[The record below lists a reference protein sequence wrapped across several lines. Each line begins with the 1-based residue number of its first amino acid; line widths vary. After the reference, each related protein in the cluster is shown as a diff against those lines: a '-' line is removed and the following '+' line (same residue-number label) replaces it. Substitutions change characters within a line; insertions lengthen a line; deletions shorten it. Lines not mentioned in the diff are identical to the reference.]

1 MNIIELQDSLKDL
14 PDSALMKEMQMPTGT
29 APQFLVLSE
38 LKRRKRMRDDFQRQ
52 QNSNMPTVA
61 EEVVT
66 AAGMPQEGIMGA
78 ARAMAPNTNVAQNT
92 GMDMAAPVPATRAPQ
107 PQMMADGGTVR
118 MQTGGFAA
126 RPGPMLGGTA
136 TAIAMLRENY
146 PDVYEQ
152 YKDDPNALAYAAAQL
167 AESATTPELTGLEE
181 LEAPRDYDLLQS
193 LFTDPSN
200 RAVTEKQREIA
211 ATQDEREIAAQIET
225 ANKLRGMSEDD
236 PMFTEGSLV
245 EMLAG
250 TPEGGFPRKIPVTS
264 VEGSMVSPELDDY
277 LPPSDIELPP
287 QDMGIR
293 SLSGFG
299 EVPQAPTMDAGF
311 TAPETDFSLEPGS
324 PAETDAIREYLRG
337 EGSRKPGLIDD
348 LDRGAV
354 ASDRIREDS
363 IGARESLYFP
373 TSNDIIRSLDEE
385 DLIPDMLNRRAQE
398 YLQSDMYTP
407 PEEIYDLGPKGR
419 IKYET
424 EDPAERDKL
433 FAETAQRE
441 FLERQAADAAAEQRA
456 IDLDAQLQAEGRAA
470 ERIGDKIASDQ
481 PEEPVGVG
489 EQLAAF
495 IAGKVGEAQDYLDE
509 RKIVR
514 EADKSSEVVLGE
526 GAEITPQK
534 SPEAAAAQQEIENLR
549 KQIAELSKSGSGG
562 TAGEAAVMKALSA
575 RQKAAESDKWMALA
589 RTGAAIMASK
599 SPTLGGAVGEGLG
612 VGLESLSKS
621 KKQAQDYEIAMAK
634 VRAAMARSGRAKA
647 LPASALTS
655 ARSAV
660 EAAQELVLSATT
672 DPERLAAQRT
682 LDEAIARENA
692 LKRIFDASYGVP
704 VANTKGAGGVK
715 NINLTGK

>member
-167 AESATTPELTGLEE
+167 AESARTPELTGLEE

-549 KQIAELSKSGSGG
+549 NQIAELSKSGSGG

-589 RTGAAIMASK
+589 RAGAAIMASK
-599 SPTLGGAVGEGLG
+599 SPTLGGAVGEGLTA
-612 VGLESLSKS
+612 GLEGLSKS
-621 KKQAQDYEIAMAK
+621 KKQAQDYELAMAK
-634 VRAAMARSGRAKA
+634 IRASMARSGRAKA

-660 EAAQELVLSATT
+660 ETAQEQLSMAQT
-672 DPERLAAQRT
+672 PAEKLAAQKT
-682 LDEAIARENA
+682 LEAAIAREKA
-692 LKRIFDASYGVP
+692 LQRMFDATYGVP
-704 VANTKGAGGVK
+704 TANTGGASGVK
-715 NINLTGK
+715 NINLTGT

>member
-1 MNIIELQDSLKDL
+1 MNIIDLQDSLKDL
-14 PDSALMKEMQMPTGT
+14 PDSALMREMQMPSGS

-38 LKRRKRMRDDFQRQ
+38 LKRRKRMRDEFQRQ
-52 QNSNMPTVA
+52 QNMDMPTVA

-66 AAGMPQEGIMGA
+66 AAGMPQQGIMGA

-107 PQMMADGGTVR
+107 PQMMADGGVVK
-118 MQTGGFAA
+118 MQTGGIPMYSPAAAENLRA
-126 RPGPMLGGTA
+126 RPGAMTGGAA

-146 PDVYEQ
+146 PDLYEE
-152 YKDDPNALAYAAAQL
+152 YKDNPNELAYIASTL
-167 AESATTPELTGLEE
+167 VESATTPELTGLEE
-181 LEAPRDYDLLQS
+181 LAAPRSFDTLRG

-200 RAVTEKQREIA
+200 RAISEKQREIA
-211 ATQDEREIAAQIET
+211 ATQDEREIADQIAT
-225 ANKLRGMSEDD
+225 QQILRDRADD
-236 PMFTEGSLV
+236 EGLFAEGSVTEYLR
-245 EMLAG
+245 G
-250 TPEGGFPRKIPVTS
+250 TPEGGFPRKVS
-264 VEGSMVSPELDDY
+264 VESTEGSMVSPELDDY
-277 LPPSDIELPP
+277 LPPSDIKLPP

-324 PAETDAIREYLRG
+324 PAETDAIREFLAGGGEQGLRG
-337 EGSRKPGLIDD
+337 ILDSGLDTT
-348 LDRGAV
+348 
-354 ASDRIREDS
+354 RIREDDL
-363 IGARESLYFP
+363 GALANALT
-373 TSNDIIRSLDEE
+373 TSDDPIRNLV
-385 DLIPDMLNRRAQE
+385 NRRAQE

-424 EDPAERDKL
+424 EDPAERDRL

-481 PEEPVGVG
+481 PEEPLGVG
-489 EQLAAF
+489 EQLASF

-509 RKIVR
+509 RKIIR

-534 SPEAAAAQQEIENLR
+534 GPEAAAAQQEIENLR
-549 KQIAELSKSGSGG
+549 QQVAELSKSGSGG

-599 SPTLGGAVGEGLG
+599 SPTLGGAIGEGLTA
-612 VGLESLSKS
+612 GLEGLSKS
-621 KKQAQDYEIAMAK
+621 KKQAQDYELAMAK
-634 VRAAMARSGRAKA
+634 IRAAMARSGRAKT

-660 EAAQELVLSATT
+660 ETAQEQLNMAQT
-672 DPERLAAQRT
+672 PAEKLAAQKT
-682 LDEAIARENA
+682 LEAAIARENA
-692 LKRIFDASYGVP
+692 LKRMFDATYGVP
-704 VANTKGAGGVK
+704 TANTGGASGVK
-715 NINLTGK
+715 NINLTGT

>member
-1 MNIIELQDSLKDL
+1 MNILQERLKDL
-14 PDSALMKEMQMPTGT
+14 PDNALMREMQMPTGN

-38 LKRRKRMRDDFQRQ
+38 LKRRKRMRDEYKRQ
-52 QNSNMPTVA
+52 EAADMPTVA

-66 AAGMPQEGIMGA
+66 AAGMPQQGIMGA

-107 PQMMADGGTVR
+107 MMADGGVLR
-118 MQTGGFAA
+118 YAPGGT
-126 RPGPMLGGTA
+126 LGSTA
-136 TAIAMLRENY
+136 TAIAMLKTKY
-146 PDVYEQ
+146 PEVYEQ

-167 AESATTPELTGLEE
+167 AESARTPELTGLEE
-181 LEAPRDYDLLQS
+181 LEAPRDYDLFQS

-200 RAVTEKQREIA
+200 RAVTKKQREIA
-211 ATQDEREIAAQIET
+211 ATQDEREIADQIAT
-225 ANKLRGMSEDD
+225 QQILRDRADD
-236 PMFTEGSLV
+236 EGLFAEGSVAEYLR
-245 EMLAG
+245 G
-250 TPEGGFPRKIPVTS
+250 TPEGGFPRKVTVES
-264 VEGSMVSPELDDY
+264 TEGSMVSPELDDY
-277 LPPSDIELPP
+277 LPPSDIKLPP

-324 PAETDAIREYLRG
+324 PAETDAIREFLAGGGEQGLRG
-337 EGSRKPGLIDD
+337 ILDSGLDTTRIKEDD
-348 LDRGAV
+348 LGAL
-354 ASDRIREDS
+354 ANALTTSDDPIRN
-363 IGARESLYFP
+363 LV
-373 TSNDIIRSLDEE
+373 
-385 DLIPDMLNRRAQE
+385 NRRAQE
-398 YLQSDMYTP
+398 YLQSDLSTP

-424 EDPAERDKL
+424 EDPAERDRL

-441 FLERQAADAAAEQRA
+441 FLERRAADAVADARIPEGPNMETELRDQRERDLRAEERRMDYLEQPAEEINPIAKALVDAGAAGV
-456 IDLDAQLQAEGRAA
+456 EGIGSLFESGVEGVESAVDFV
-470 ERIGDKIASDQ
+470 GDKL
-481 PEEPVGVG
+481 VGS
-489 EQLAAF
+489 Q
-495 IAGKVGEAQDYLDE
+495 
-509 RKIVR
+509 
-514 EADKSSEVVLGE
+514 ADKSSEVVLGE

-534 SPEAAAAQQEIENLR
+534 GPEAVAAQQEIENLR
-549 KQIAELSKSGSGG
+549 RQVAELSKSGSGG

-634 VRAAMARSGRAKA
+634 VRAAMARSGRAKT

-682 LDEAIARENA
+682 LDEAIERENA

>member
-1 MNIIELQDSLKDL
+1 MNILQLQERLKDL
-14 PDSALMKEMQMPTGT
+14 PDNALMQEMQMPTGN

-38 LKRRKRMRDDFQRQ
+38 LKRRKRMRDEYKRQ
-52 QNSNMPTVA
+52 EAADMPTVA

-66 AAGMPQEGIMGA
+66 AAGMPQQGIMGA

-107 PQMMADGGTVR
+107 PQMMADGGIVR

-193 LFTDPSN
+193 LFTDP
-200 RAVTEKQREIA
+200 TLGEIKD
-211 ATQDEREIAAQIET
+211 QQKKLDPEREIKAQIAT
-225 ANKLRGMSEDD
+225 QQILRDRADD
-236 PMFTEGSLV
+236 EGLFAEGSVTEYLR
-245 EMLAG
+245 G
-250 TPEGGFPRKIPVTS
+250 TPEGGFPRKVPV
-264 VEGSMVSPELDDY
+264 EDAPDALVSPELDDY
-277 LPPSDIELPP
+277 LPPSDIKLPP

-299 EVPQAPTMDAGF
+299 SIPEPTRTDSATIQGSP
-311 TAPETDFSLEPGS
+311 TTDFSLEPGS

-337 EGSRKPGLIDD
+337 EGARVPSIIDEIDSGNKVVTSDRVIEDRLGARDD
-348 LDRGAV
+348 LYFDR
-354 ASDRIREDS
+354 DP
-363 IGARESLYFP
+363 IGGL
-373 TSNDIIRSLDEE
+373 
-385 DLIPDMLNRRAQE
+385 LNRRAQE

-407 PEEIYDLGPKGR
+407 PEEVYSGSPYDIL
-419 IKYET
+419 KYTQDDDKMTQE
-424 EDPAERDKL
+424 EKDAEFFELSQRL
-433 FAETAQRE
+433 FT
-441 FLERQAADAAAEQRA
+441 ERQAADAAAEQRA

-481 PEEPVGVG
+481 PEEPVSVG
-489 EQLAAF
+489 EQLASF

-509 RKIVR
+509 RNLVR

-534 SPEAAAAQQEIENLR
+534 GPEATAAQQEIENLR
-549 KQIAELSKSGSGG
+549 NQIAELSKSGSGG

-599 SPTLGGAVGEGLG
+599 SPTLGGAIGEGLG

-634 VRAAMARSGRAKA
+634 VKASMARASKSGGLTANQRIDA
-647 LPASALTS
+647 LM
-655 ARSAV
+655 
-660 EAAQELVLSATT
+660 ELRGDLEQSLLLLPEN
-672 DPERLAAQRT
+672 DPRRLGIDMRIESIDRQ
-682 LDEAIARENA
+682 IAPY
-692 LKRIFDASYGVP
+692 LGVS
-704 VANTKGAGGVK
+704 AGGTGSQKVK
-715 NINLTGK
+715 IS

>member
-1 MNIIELQDSLKDL
+1 MNIIEIQDSLKDL
-14 PDSALMKEMQMPTGT
+14 PDNALMREMQAPSGS

-52 QNSNMPTVA
+52 QNMDMPTVA

-92 GMDMAAPVPATRAPQ
+92 GMDMAASVPATRAPQQ
-107 PQMMADGGTVR
+107 PQMMADGGVVK
-118 MQTGGFAA
+118 MQTGGIPMYSPAAAENLRA
-126 RPGPMLGGTA
+126 RPGAMTGGAA

-146 PDVYEQ
+146 PDLYEE
-152 YKDDPNALAYAAAQL
+152 YKDNPNELAYIASTL
-167 AESATTPELTGLEE
+167 VESATTPELTGLEE
-181 LEAPRDYDLLQS
+181 LAAPRSFDTLRG

-200 RAVTEKQREIA
+200 RAVSEKQREIA
-211 ATQDEREIAAQIET
+211 ATQDDREIADQIAT
-225 ANKLRGMSEDD
+225 QQILRDRADD
-236 PMFTEGSLV
+236 EGLFAEGSV
-245 EMLAG
+245 TEMLAG
-250 TPEGGFPRKIPVTS
+250 TPEGGFPRTS
-264 VEGSMVSPELDDY
+264 EAYGIEGDLVSPELDDY
-277 LPPSDIELPP
+277 LPPSDIKLPP

-324 PAETDAIREYLRG
+324 PAETDAIREFLAGGGEQGLRG
-337 EGSRKPGLIDD
+337 ILDSGLDTTRIKEDD
-348 LDRGAV
+348 LGAL
-354 ASDRIREDS
+354 ANALTTSDDPIRN
-363 IGARESLYFP
+363 LV
-373 TSNDIIRSLDEE
+373 
-385 DLIPDMLNRRAQE
+385 NRRAQE

-424 EDPAERDKL
+424 EDPAERDRL

-481 PEEPVGVG
+481 PEEPLGVG
-489 EQLAAF
+489 EQLASF

-509 RKIVR
+509 RNLVR

-534 SPEAAAAQQEIENLR
+534 GPEAAAAQQEIENLR
-549 KQIAELSKSGSGG
+549 QQVAELSKSGSGG

-621 KKQAQDYEIAMAK
+621 KKQAQDYELAMAK
-634 VRAAMARSGRAKA
+634 IRASMARSGRPKA

-660 EAAQELVLSATT
+660 ETAQEQLSMAQT
-672 DPERLAAQRT
+672 PAEKLAAQKT
-682 LDEAIARENA
+682 LEAAIARENA
-692 LKRIFDASYGVP
+692 LKRMFDATYGVP
-704 VANTKGAGGVK
+704 TANTGGASGVK
-715 NINLTGK
+715 NINLTG

>member
-14 PDSALMKEMQMPTGT
+14 PDSALMKEMQAPTGS

-52 QNSNMPTVA
+52 QNMDMPTVA

-66 AAGMPQEGIMGA
+66 AAGVPQEGIMGA

-107 PQMMADGGTVR
+107 MMADGGVLR
-118 MQTGGFAA
+118 YAPGGT
-126 RPGPMLGGTA
+126 LGGTA

-167 AESATTPELTGLEE
+167 AESARTPELTGLEE

-193 LFTDPSN
+193 LFTDP
-200 RAVTEKQREIA
+200 TLGEIKD
-211 ATQDEREIAAQIET
+211 QQKKLDPEREIKAQIAT
-225 ANKLRGMSEDD
+225 QQILRDRADD
-236 PMFTEGSLV
+236 AGLFAEGSVTEYLR
-245 EMLAG
+245 G
-250 TPEGGFPRKIPVTS
+250 TPEGGFPRKVPV
-264 VEGSMVSPELDDY
+264 EDALDALVSPELDDY

-299 EVPQAPTMDAGF
+299 EVPQAPTMDAEF

-324 PAETDAIREYLRG
+324 PAETDAIRKYLRG
-337 EGSRKPGLIDD
+337 EGDEANKPSLIDD
-348 LDRGAV
+348 LDEINQRGVKSNFADQIK
-354 ASDRIREDS
+354 SDT
-363 IGARESLYFP
+363 IGAKDRLYFP
-373 TSNDIIRSLDEE
+373 SSHGFTYDGVPLASEAPIA
-385 DLIPDMLNRRAQE
+385 DMLNRRTQE

-481 PEEPVGVG
+481 PEEPVSVG
-489 EQLAAF
+489 EQLASF

-509 RKIVR
+509 QNLVR

-534 SPEAAAAQQEIENLR
+534 GPEATAAQQEIENLR
-549 KQIAELSKSGSGG
+549 NQIAELSKSGSGG

-599 SPTLGGAVGEGLG
+599 SPTLGGAIGEGLG

-634 VRAAMARSGRAKA
+634 VKASMARASKSGGLTANQRIDA
-647 LPASALTS
+647 LM
-655 ARSAV
+655 
-660 EAAQELVLSATT
+660 ELRGDLEQSLLLLPEN
-672 DPERLAAQRT
+672 DPRRLGIDMRIESIDRQ
-682 LDEAIARENA
+682 IAPY
-692 LKRIFDASYGVP
+692 LGVS
-704 VANTKGAGGVK
+704 AGGTGSQKVK
-715 NINLTGK
+715 IS

>member
-1 MNIIELQDSLKDL
+1 MNILQLQERLKDL
-14 PDSALMKEMQMPTGT
+14 PDNALMQEMQMPTGN

-38 LKRRKRMRDDFQRQ
+38 LKRRKRMRDEYKRQ
-52 QNSNMPTVA
+52 EAADMPTVA

-66 AAGMPQEGIMGA
+66 AAGMPQQGIMGA

-107 PQMMADGGTVR
+107 MMADGGVLR
-118 MQTGGFAA
+118 YAPGGT
-126 RPGPMLGGTA
+126 LGSTA
-136 TAIAMLRENY
+136 TAIAMLKTKY
-146 PDVYEQ
+146 PEVYEQ

-167 AESATTPELTGLEE
+167 AESARTPELTGLEE
-181 LEAPRDYDLLQS
+181 LEAPRSFDTLRG

-211 ATQDEREIAAQIET
+211 ATQDEREIADQIAT
-225 ANKLRGMSEDD
+225 QQILRDRADD
-236 PMFTEGSLV
+236 EGLFAEGSVTEYLR
-245 EMLAG
+245 G
-250 TPEGGFPRKIPVTS
+250 TPEGGFPRKVTVES
-264 VEGSMVSPELDDY
+264 TEGSMVSPEIDDY
-277 LPPSDIELPP
+277 LPPSDIKLPP

-299 EVPQAPTMDAGF
+299 SI
-311 TAPETDFSLEPGS
+311 PEPSRTDSATIQGSSTTDFSLEPGS
-324 PAETDAIREYLRG
+324 PAETDAIREFLAGGGEQGLRG
-337 EGSRKPGLIDD
+337 ILDSGLDTT
-348 LDRGAV
+348 
-354 ASDRIREDS
+354 RIREDDL
-363 IGARESLYFP
+363 GALEGALL
-373 TSNDIIRSLDEE
+373 TSPDPIRNLV
-385 DLIPDMLNRRAQE
+385 NRRAQE

-407 PEEIYDLGPKGR
+407 PEEIYDLGPQGR

-424 EDPAERDKL
+424 EDPAERDRL

-456 IDLDAQLQAEGRAA
+456 IDLDAQLQAESRAA

-481 PEEPVGVG
+481 PEEPLGVG
-489 EQLAAF
+489 EQLASF

-534 SPEAAAAQQEIENLR
+534 GPEAAAAQQEIENLR
-549 KQIAELSKSGSGG
+549 RQVAELSKSGSGG

-634 VRAAMARSGRAKA
+634 VRAAMARSGRAKT

-682 LDEAIARENA
+682 LDEAIERENA

-704 VANTKGAGGVK
+704 VANTKGTGGVK
-715 NINLTGK
+715 NINLTGT

>member
-14 PDSALMKEMQMPTGT
+14 PDSALMREMQMPTGT

-38 LKRRKRMRDDFQRQ
+38 LKRRKRMRDEFQRQ
-52 QNSNMPTVA
+52 QNMDMPTVA

-66 AAGMPQEGIMGA
+66 AAGVPQEGIMGA

-92 GMDMAAPVPATRAPQ
+92 GVDVAAPVPATRAPQ
-107 PQMMADGGTVR
+107 PQMMADGVVK

-167 AESATTPELTGLEE
+167 AESARTPELTGLEE

-193 LFTDPSN
+193 LFTDP
-200 RAVTEKQREIA
+200 TLGEIKD
-211 ATQDEREIAAQIET
+211 QQKKLDPEREIKAQIAT
-225 ANKLRGMSEDD
+225 QQILRDRADD
-236 PMFTEGSLV
+236 EGLFAEGSVTEYLR
-245 EMLAG
+245 G
-250 TPEGGFPRKIPVTS
+250 TPEGGFPRKVPV
-264 VEGSMVSPELDDY
+264 EDAPDALVSPELDDY

-299 EVPQAPTMDAGF
+299 SIPQAPERGSLPDMTAVNEQQAQDAVRAYLAGRDF
-311 TAPETDFSLEPGS
+311 PESQTS
-324 PAETDAIREYLRG
+324 
-337 EGSRKPGLIDD
+337 
-348 LDRGAV
+348 AV
-354 ASDRIREDS
+354 V
-363 IGARESLYFP
+363 
-373 TSNDIIRSLDEE
+373 
-385 DLIPDMLNRRAQE
+385 DMLNRAREFQ
-398 YLQSDMYTP
+398 QSDTYTP

-489 EQLAAF
+489 EQLASF

-509 RKIVR
+509 RNLVR

-634 VRAAMARSGRAKA
+634 VKASMARASKSGGLTANQRIDA
-647 LPASALTS
+647 LM
-655 ARSAV
+655 
-660 EAAQELVLSATT
+660 ELRGDLEQSLLLLPEN
-672 DPERLAAQRT
+672 DPRRLGIDMRIESIDRQ
-682 LDEAIARENA
+682 IAPY
-692 LKRIFDASYGVP
+692 LGVS
-704 VANTKGAGGVK
+704 AGGTGSQKVK
-715 NINLTGK
+715 IS

>member
-1 MNIIELQDSLKDL
+1 MNILQLQERLKDL
-14 PDSALMKEMQMPTGT
+14 PDNALMQEMQMPTGN

-38 LKRRKRMRDDFQRQ
+38 LKRRKRMRDEYKRQ
-52 QNSNMPTVA
+52 EAADMPTVA

-66 AAGMPQEGIMGA
+66 AAGMPQQGIMGA

-107 PQMMADGGTVR
+107 MMADGGVLR
-118 MQTGGFAA
+118 YAPGGT
-126 RPGPMLGGTA
+126 LGSTA
-136 TAIAMLRENY
+136 TAIAMLKTKY
-146 PDVYEQ
+146 PEVYEQ

-167 AESATTPELTGLEE
+167 AESARTPELTGLEE
-181 LEAPRDYDLLQS
+181 LEAPRSFDTLRG

-211 ATQDEREIAAQIET
+211 ATQDEREIADQIAT
-225 ANKLRGMSEDD
+225 QQILRDRADD
-236 PMFTEGSLV
+236 EGLFAEGSVTEYLR
-245 EMLAG
+245 G
-250 TPEGGFPRKIPVTS
+250 TPEGGFPRKVTVES
-264 VEGSMVSPELDDY
+264 TEGSMVSPELDDY
-277 LPPSDIELPP
+277 LPPSDIKLPP

-299 EVPQAPTMDAGF
+299 SI
-311 TAPETDFSLEPGS
+311 PEPSRTDSATIQGSSTTDFSLEPGS
-324 PAETDAIREYLRG
+324 PAETDAIREFLAGGGEQGLRG
-337 EGSRKPGLIDD
+337 ILDSGLDTT
-348 LDRGAV
+348 
-354 ASDRIREDS
+354 RIREDDL
-363 IGARESLYFP
+363 GALEGALL
-373 TSNDIIRSLDEE
+373 TSPDPIRNLV
-385 DLIPDMLNRRAQE
+385 NRRAQE

-407 PEEIYDLGPKGR
+407 PEEIYDLGPQGR

-424 EDPAERDKL
+424 EDPAERDRL

-456 IDLDAQLQAEGRAA
+456 IDLDAQLQAESRAA

-481 PEEPVGVG
+481 PEEPLGVG
-489 EQLAAF
+489 EQLASF

-534 SPEAAAAQQEIENLR
+534 GPEAAAAQQEIENLR
-549 KQIAELSKSGSGG
+549 NQVAELSKSGSGS

-599 SPTLGGAVGEGLG
+599 SPTLGGAIGEGLG

-634 VRAAMARSGRAKA
+634 VKASMARASKSGGLTANQRIDA
-647 LPASALTS
+647 LMDLRNSLEQSLLILP
-655 ARSAV
+655 
-660 EAAQELVLSATT
+660 ED
-672 DPERLAAQRT
+672 DPRRLGIDMRIESIDRQ
-682 LDEAIARENA
+682 IAPY
-692 LKRIFDASYGVP
+692 LGVS
-704 VANTKGAGGVK
+704 AGGTGSQKVK
-715 NINLTGK
+715 IS